1 MNAHSAKKTFLS
13 LLLILSLCLD
23 IAMTAHAGEYPAQS
37 SAALENPGNFSSAS
51 DTSPSDMDEN
61 DSSDETAPD
70 GSSSDKDN
78 ADTDSAGD
86 GSSGGNTAAD
96 NDSSADTSSG
106 TSSGDDSSEEG
117 FAEENT
123 LAEDAPSAKLPAD
136 EADRKADGE
145 MDSLSAGEAAPEMEL
160 TPSAA
165 ESETT
170 FITLSTAGDCTLGID
185 SRYSHNFNKYYKKKG
200 DRYFLKK
207 VSPIFSQDD
216 ITIVNFEGTLTSNK
230 KRICGSSEPCQQP
243 LKRLRQVFPYRHTE
257 HPEEK

>member
-23 IAMTAHAGEYPAQS
+23 IAMNAHAGEYPAQS

-123 LAEDAPSAKLPAD
+123 PAEDAPSAKLPAD

-170 FITLSTAGDCTLGID
+170 FITLSAAGDCTQI
-185 SRYSHNFNKYYKKKG
+185 
-200 DRYFLKK
+200 
-207 VSPIFSQDD
+207 
-216 ITIVNFEGTLTSNK
+216 
-230 KRICGSSEPCQQP
+230 QP
-243 LKRLRQVFPYRHTE
+243 
-257 HPEEK
+257 